1 MNFVLAHK
9 DALKSLQVYYS
20 TLPFV
25 LFWLDFTNIFTL
37 APLSVSLSI
46 YVPQYLLLWT
56 LAPCSL
62 ALVPKDPHNP
72 AESSVFLHFS
82 ARSYA
87 PCSLGLFPKTGSHSA
102 AYADCRLLLPRSLKC
117 CDTSLSHH
125 PWLASLF

>member
-25 LFWLDFTNIFTL
+25 LFWLEFTNIFTL

-46 YVPQYLLLWT
+46 YVPLYLLLWT

-62 ALVPKDPHNP
+62 ALVPNP
-72 AESSVFLHFS
+72 TILLSLLFS
-82 ARSYA
+82 FTFQQDLMPPA
-87 PCSLGLFPKTGSHSA
+87 L
-102 AYADCRLLLPRSLKC
+102 
-117 CDTSLSHH
+117 
-125 PWLASLF
+125 